1 MRKINELFFQ
11 NLYSASN
18 TTGVNPIQ
26 DGPFRGCS
34 RMEGGAQKGL
44 LPKIC
49 HTCPTTMKFDTPIP
63 YIKKIQKIYK
73 SRNTPL

>member
-1 MRKINELFFQ
+1 MNYFFKIYIQHRILQGLTLF
-11 NLYSASN
+11 
-18 TTGVNPIQ
+18 
-26 DGPFRGCS
+26 
-34 RMEGGAQKGL
+34 RMGLFGAAHGWKGGAQKGL